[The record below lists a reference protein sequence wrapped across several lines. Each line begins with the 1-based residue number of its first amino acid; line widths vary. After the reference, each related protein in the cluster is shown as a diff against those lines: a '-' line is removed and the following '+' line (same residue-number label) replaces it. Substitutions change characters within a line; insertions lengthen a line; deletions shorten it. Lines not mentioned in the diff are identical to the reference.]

1 MATRHPICWLM
12 TDERRGAGL
21 WRDLAR
27 VPRGGGVIFRHY
39 VTPPSERRA
48 LFERVRRIARSRG
61 LILIRAGA
69 VPMRGE
75 AGVHGRR
82 GRGLVTWPAHDRRE
96 ALAGVRAGATVLL
109 VSPVFATR
117 SHPGARALGP
127 GRAAAIARGLP
138 VTVVALGGMDMRRWR
153 RIRALG
159 FEGFAA
165 IDAWASAGV
174 PGGR

>member
-1 MATRHPICWLM
+1 MAARHPICWLM
-12 TDERRGAGL
+12 TDERRGEAL

-27 VPRGGGVIFRHY
+27 VPRGGGVVFRHY
-39 VTPPSERRA
+39 DTPLAERRT
-48 LFERVRRIARSRG
+48 LFQRVRRIAQARG
-61 LILIRAGA
+61 LIVVRAGA
-69 VPMRGE
+69 VPMQGE

-96 ALAGVRAGATVLL
+96 ALAGARAGASVLF

-138 VTVVALGGMDMRRWR
+138 VVVVALGGMDLRRWR
-153 RIRALG
+153 RIRGLG
-159 FEGFAA
+159 FDGFAA
-165 IDAWASAGV
+165 IDAW
-174 PGGR
+174 GR